1 MPRFP
6 SLGVSFMRFALLGS
20 GSAGNGL
27 VAQAGNTRVLLDCGF
42 SLRET
47 TFRLARL
54 NLEPHHLAGILLTH
68 EHEDHARGAFRLAAG
83 FRLPLFLTHGTL
95 MMLGDAPT
103 DIDIR
108 IINSHDAFAIDDME
122 IHPYPVP
129 HDARE
134 PVQYV
139 FSDGM
144 RRLGVLTDT
153 GTSTPHIESMLS
165 GCHALVLECNHD
177 LELLMNNRRY
187 PPLLKQRI
195 SGAYGHL
202 DNATAAGLLAK
213 LDTHSL
219 QHIVAAHLSKKNNR
233 PELARIAL
241 RSALDCEEEWI
252 KVASQ
257 TEGMDWLDI
266 D

>member
-1 MPRFP
+1 
-6 SLGVSFMRFALLGS
+6 MRFALLGS

-27 VAQAGNTRVLLDCGF
+27 VAHAGNTRVLLDCGF

-47 TFRLARL
+47 TLRLARL
-54 NLEPHHLAGILLTH
+54 HLEPHHLSGILLTH
-68 EHEDHARGAFRLAAG
+68 EHEDHARSAFRLAAS
-83 FRLPLFLTHGTL
+83 FRRPLFLTHGTL
-95 MMLGDAPT
+95 MMLGDAPSG
-103 DIDIR
+103 IDIR

-139 FSDGM
+139 FSDGR

-177 LELLMNNRRY
+177 LELLMSNRRY
-187 PPLLKQRI
+187 PPSLKQRI

-202 DNATAAGLLAK
+202 DNATAAKLLAK
-213 LDTHSL
+213 LDTRAL
-219 QHIVAAHLSKKNNR
+219 QHVVAAHLSTKNNR
-233 PELARIAL
+233 PELARAAL
-241 RSALDCEEEWI
+241 CSVLDCAEEWV

-257 TEGMDWLDI
+257 SEGMDWLDI